1 MDDKTHTEPEQPSG
15 LSRSVQRQ
23 KLLADVAQLFL
34 NPQSFD
40 TQIEQALQW
49 MGQDAEVSR
58 IYIFEDSAD
67 GLTTTNTY
75 EWCNLDIEPQ
85 IQELQEV
92 PYEYIPSW
100 NPLLDRDGRIFS
112 TDIHSEL
119 PEDILAVLGP
129 QGIKS
134 ILILP
139 LQKFEKRF
147 GFIGFDECTRNR
159 HWSQD
164 DLELLRS
171 LAGVISS
178 AFERNQ
184 IRTELSFSEIR
195 LSMALENSGTGWW
208 DWNLETQQVTVNSVA
223 LSMLGLA
230 ADAETA
236 PMNMWK
242 SRVHPEDL
250 PRLLQSQ
257 DDHLHER
264 SASLECSFRMKTEQ
278 GYWKWVLWQGKIVS
292 RNKDG
297 EGSRMLG
304 TQIDIDKQKK
314 IEEDLRHLNTSK
326 DLFFTV
332 LAHDLKAPLLSI
344 MQMAASTRNNS
355 DLSSEDWRALLL
367 AQENMA
373 KNSLNLLENLFH
385 WAGFQQGSLAYFPEE
400 IDATSIL
407 QSELKQL
414 QQALDFKFLKI
425 ELQQVEPVPVFADA
439 VLLGIV
445 FRNLLHN
452 AIKFSHKGG
461 SIRIHTWMSDS
472 IQWFEVSDEGLGIP
486 PEFSD
491 SLLNESSF
499 HTSFGTNKEHGSGIG
514 LKICK
519 KFIEQQ
525 GGRISFHSSVGQGS
539 TFTFSIPIPE
549 RTNPTEVRRP

>member
-1 MDDKTHTEPEQPSG
+1 MDDKTHSEPEQPSG

-34 NPQSFD
+34 NPQPFH
-40 TQIEQALQW
+40 TQLEQALQW
-49 MGQDAEVSR
+49 MGQDADVSR

-67 GLTTTNTY
+67 GLTTSNTY
-75 EWCNLDIEPQ
+75 EWCNQDIEPQ

-100 NPLLDRDGRIFS
+100 NALLDRDSRIFS
-112 TDIHSEL
+112 TDIHAEL

-184 IRTELSFSEIR
+184 IRTELGFSEIR

-223 LSMLGLA
+223 LSMLGLP

-236 PMNMWK
+236 PMNLWK

-250 PRLLQSQ
+250 PKLLKSQ
-257 DDHLHER
+257 EDHLHER
-264 SASLECSFRMKTEQ
+264 STSLECSFRIKTEQ

-292 RNKDG
+292 RNQNG

-314 IEEDLRHLNTSK
+314 VEEDLRHLNTSK

-344 MQMAASTRNNS
+344 IQMATSTRNNS

-385 WAGFQQGSLAYFPEE
+385 WAGFQKGSLAYFPEE

-414 QQALDFKFLKI
+414 QQALDFKSLKI
-425 ELQQVEPVPVFADA
+425 ELKQVEPVPVFADA

-452 AIKFSHKGG
+452 AIKFSHKFGT
-461 SIRIHTWMSDS
+461 IRIHTYTSNLQ
-472 IQWFEVSDEGLGIP
+472 QWFEIKDEGLGIP
-486 PEFSD
+486 EEFSND
-491 SLLNESSF
+491 LLDDSSF
-499 HTSFGTNKEHGSGIG
+499 HTSFGTSKEHGSGIG

-519 KFIEQQ
+519 KFVEQQ
-525 GGRISFHSSVGQGS
+525 GGTINFHSRSGEGT
-539 TFTFSIPIPE
+539 TFSFSIP
-549 RTNPTEVRRP
+549 VHL

>member
-1 MDDKTHTEPEQPSG
+1 MDDKTFGEQEQPHS

-34 NPQSFD
+34 NPMLFHVQL
-40 TQIEQALQW
+40 EQALQW

-58 IYIFEDSAD
+58 IYIFEDSPN
-67 GLTTTNTY
+67 GLTTSNTY
-75 EWCNLDIEPQ
+75 EWCNLGIEPQ
-85 IQELQEV
+85 IQELQGV
-92 PYEYIPSW
+92 PYEYIPNW
-100 NPLLDRDGRIFS
+100 NRLLDQDGRIFS

-119 PEDILAVLGP
+119 PEDILEVLGP

-139 LQKFEKRF
+139 LKKFDKRF

-159 HWSQD
+159 HWSQE

-178 AFERNQ
+178 AFERNH
-184 IRTELSFSEIR
+184 IRSELSFSEVR

-223 LSMLGLA
+223 LSMLGLPST
-230 ADAETA
+230 AETA
-236 PMNMWK
+236 PMNMWH
-242 SRVHPEDL
+242 SFVHHEDL
-250 PRLLQSQ
+250 PMLVKSQ
-257 DDHLHER
+257 EDHVHGL
-264 SASLECSFRMKTEQ
+264 SASLECSFRIKTHQ
-278 GYWKWVLWQGKIVS
+278 GYWKWILWQGKIIS
-292 RNKDG
+292 KNQNG
-297 EGSRMLG
+297 EGTRMLG

-344 MQMAASTRNNS
+344 MQMAASTRNHS
-355 DLSSEDWRALLL
+355 ELSPEDWKTIIL

-385 WAGFQQGSLAYFPEE
+385 WAGFQHGSLAYFPEN
-400 IDATSIL
+400 INAMNIL
-407 QSELKQL
+407 QTELNQL
-414 QQALDFKFLKI
+414 QQAIDFKSLHL
-425 ELQQVEPVPVFADA
+425 ELNQTGPVPVFADS
-439 VLLGIV
+439 VLLAVI

-461 SIRIHTWMSDS
+461 SIRIHTYTSDS
-472 IQWFEVSDEGLGIP
+472 HQWFELSDEGLGIP
-486 PEFSD
+486 QEFSD
-491 SLLNESSF
+491 HLLEENSF
-499 HTSFGTNKEHGSGIG
+499 HTSFGTNNEHGSGIG

-525 GGRISFHSSVGQGS
+525 GGTIGFHSKAGQGT
-539 TFTFSIPIPE
+539 TFTFSLPLP
-549 RTNPTEVRRP
+549 